1 MFSIGY
7 LVLVNNMLTKN
18 QNRKKDSGLQLK

>member
-7 LVLVNNMLTKN
+7 LVLVNNMLIKN
-18 QNRKKDSGLQLK
+18 QNRKKDLGLQLK

>member
-7 LVLVNNMLTKN
+7 LILVNNMLIKN
-18 QNRKKDSGLQLK
+18 QNQKKDSGLQLK

>member
-7 LVLVNNMLTKN
+7 LVLVNNMLIKN

>member
-7 LVLVNNMLTKN
+7 LVLVNNMLIKN
-18 QNRKKDSGLQLK
+18 QNQKKDSGLQLK